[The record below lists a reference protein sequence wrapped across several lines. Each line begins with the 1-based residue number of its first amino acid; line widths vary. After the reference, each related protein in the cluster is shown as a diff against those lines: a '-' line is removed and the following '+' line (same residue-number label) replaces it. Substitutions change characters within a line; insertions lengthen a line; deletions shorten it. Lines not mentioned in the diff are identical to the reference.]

1 MSPSSLSIS
10 VVITGGDETTP
21 GREATLA
28 SIRAQ
33 THSHWRLETADE
45 ASDDQGQ
52 SPPGIDLVVIVAAGD
67 LLHPEALAELA
78 HHADVHP
85 LVDALYT
92 DEEQAGEAGGAPQP
106 FLKPDWSPE
115 LLQSLPYVLHCLCL
129 RRDLYVRMGGLS
141 WGADEAGVYDF
152 ALRATSA
159 ARAVGHVAR
168 VLCRR
173 PRLPI
178 VHDGACLRAVA
189 AAAASLAPP
198 ADAAPGLIPGTYR
211 IVRSRDQRPP
221 VTLVVI
227 TGDPIVDVPG
237 RGARR
242 ILADFLRTIVELSTY
257 PDFRILVV
265 DDGELSEES
274 AAVVSQTHSRAI
286 SHSRAGAELRG
297 FSFSR
302 KVNFALE
309 HVETE
314 HFVLLNDDLTV
325 VTPDWI
331 EALMDYGVNPQVGA
345 VGAHLEFPDGRTQHA
360 GVVATPSGPTHRFY
374 GLPPGARDQHGPHD
388 VVRNFSAVTAAV
400 LASRREV
407 IEAVGP
413 FDEAFPRYYNDIDFC
428 LRALAR
434 GYRVVYTPFARL
446 RHFEHAS
453 LRVGEPTREEL
464 ARFRKRW
471 GAWCEHDPHYRRP

>member
-1 MSPSSLSIS
+1 MTRDS
-10 VVITGGDETTP
+10 
-21 GREATLA
+21 R
-28 SIRAQ
+28 R
-33 THSHWRLETADE
+33 
-45 ASDDQGQ
+45 
-52 SPPGIDLVVIVAAGD
+52 PGIDLVVIVAAGD

-78 HHADVHP
+78 HHAEVHP

-92 DEEQAGEAGGAPQP
+92 DEEQAGEVGGAPEP

-115 LLQSLPYVLHCLCL
+115 LLLSLPYVLHCLCL
-129 RRDLYVRMGGLS
+129 RRDLYVRMGGLT

-173 PRLPI
+173 PRPPI
-178 VHDGACLRAVA
+178 AHDVTCLRAVA

-242 ILADFLRTIVELSTY
+242 ILADFIRTIVELSTY

-274 AAVVSQTHSRAI
+274 DAVVSKTHSRSI
-286 SHSRAGAELRG
+286 SHNRAGAELRG

-331 EALMDYGVNPQVGA
+331 EALMDYGVSPQVGA

-374 GLPPGARDQHGPHD
+374 GLPPGARDRARSGRRGAQLLSGDGCRAGQSSRGHRGCRAIRRGLSSLLQRH
-388 VVRNFSAVTAAV
+388 RLL
-400 LASRREV
+400 LARASSRLSRRV
-407 IEAVGP
+407 LP
-413 FDEAFPRYYNDIDFC
+413 
-428 LRALAR
+428 LR
-434 GYRVVYTPFARL
+434 TP
-446 RHFEHAS
+446 AS
-453 LRVGEPTREEL
+453 LRARESSRRRAD
-464 ARFRKRW
+464 ARGTGPVQ
-471 GAWCEHDPHYRRP
+471 GALGCVV